1 MHHPTGGRAKR
12 GPSHWARR
20 ALEAPGFRH
29 QRTTF
34 AGREI
39 RREQKF
45 VEGVA
50 TSYGVATLDD
60 EFYRSAAPTREE
72 SVFFILGSGASVER
86 LSQSNFAVIADN
98 FSIGINAWALHSFVP
113 NAYAFEPVPSR
124 ESDHFRTMAI
134 LDRPEVGEKCPFILF
149 LRPRSTIEGEQVAQI
164 PRGLRAG
171 TLFYGRVTPFTRE
184 TANLAGDIDSLMGY
198 FDQHHAPSVMLD
210 SGASIVRMTTLGV
223 RLGYRTIVYVGVDL
237 NNSEYFWQ
245 RNPAYLARLGL
256 ESFDSGQKTSVH
268 ETMSPLNRPFV
279 VTDMIRGFSDSA
291 QIGAEVSF
299 FSGSAE
305 SALND
310 FLPLYPWRRGS

>member
-1 MHHPTGGRAKR
+1 M
-12 GPSHWARR
+12 
-20 ALEAPGFRH
+20 
-29 QRTTF
+29 
-34 AGREI
+34 GREI
-39 RREQKF
+39 RREQNY
-45 VEGVA
+45 VERVA

-60 EFYRSAAPTREE
+60 GFYSSAAPSKKE
-72 SVFFILGSGASVER
+72 SVFFILGSGSSVEK
-86 LSQSNFAVIADN
+86 LSELDFAVIADN

-124 ESDHFRTMAI
+124 DSDHFRTMAI
-134 LDRPEVGEKCPFILF
+134 LDRPEVGEKSPFILF
-149 LRPRSTIEGEQVAQI
+149 LRPRSAIEGEQVAQI
-164 PRGLRAG
+164 PQGLRAG
-171 TLFYGRVTPFTRE
+171 THFYGRVTPFTRE
-184 TANLAGDIDSLMGY
+184 TRNLAGEIDSLMGY

-210 SGASIVRMTTLGV
+210 SGASIARMTTLGV

-245 RNPAYLARLGL
+245 RNPEYLARLGL

-279 VTDMIRGFSDSA
+279 VTDMIRGLSDSA
-291 QIGAEVSF
+291 QIGAKVSF

-310 FLPLYPWRRGS
+310 FLPLFHWRRGR